1 MKQNTFDS
9 CNIMVVDDHEVNQMI
24 MGAVLERDYAITANF
39 ANNGEEAV
47 ALTREN
53 KYDLIFMDINMPVMN
68 GIEAARIIMRQYPD
82 TYIVALT
89 TNTSQESRK
98 QCSDVGMSD
107 YITKPIDLLALE
119 KAIRGCFGRN

>member
-1 MKQNTFDS
+1 MKQNSFDG
-9 CNIMVVDDHEVNQMI
+9 CNVMVVDDHEVNQMI

-68 GIEAARIIMRQYPD
+68 GIEAARIIMRQYPN

-89 TNTSQESRK
+89 TNTSQDSRK
-98 QCSDVGMSD
+98 QCFDVGMSD

-119 KAIRGCFGRN
+119 KAIHGCLRSN